1 MIAEIIIDSN
11 VKTLNKT
18 FDYNIPKEME
28 SNISI
33 GSRVLIPFG
42 KSKRLEEGF
51 VTNIKESTEYEVK
64 DIAKIELQSLTT
76 EKILLSKW
84 MAKKYFSNISECMN
98 LMLKSGTTTKN
109 FANRAKNKTGIFVS
123 LALEKEKIQEY
134 ILNNKIKSEKQIRI
148 LNYLIENDKTMQPEL
163 IEKTETSRAIIK
175 TLEKNGLLKLQEE
188 KVIRNPLKNKN
199 IKQTNKLKFT
209 EEQEEAYT
217 KVSNAIEKQEY
228 KKYLLYGVT
237 GSGKTEIY
245 LQLIEKVINEE
256 KSAIM
261 LVPEISLTPQMINRF
276 IERFGKD
283 IIAVLHSKLSVG
295 ERYDSWERIENGEAR
310 IVIGAR
316 SAIFAPVCN
325 LGIIIIDEEHDSS
338 YKSEMAP
345 RYNAKEVATQI
356 AKYNNI
362 PLLLGSATPDIVT
375 FYKTQNEDIELLK
388 LSKRANNS
396 NLPNVEVVDLKQE
409 LANGN
414 RTMISVKLYKLIQ
427 ENLKNK
433 KQTILFLNRRGFST
447 FIMCRDCGY
456 VAKCKNCNI
465 SLTYH
470 KKEEKLKCHYCGY
483 EEEVHKICPECGSK
497 KIKYFGT
504 GTQKLELEINKIFP
518 TASTI
523 RMDIDTVTKK
533 NSHEEILEKF
543 NKDKIDILIGT
554 QMIVKGHHFPNVT
567 LVGVVSADGSLNI
580 DDYRASERTF
590 DILVQVAGR
599 AGRENLQGNV
609 IIQTYNPNN
618 YSIQY
623 AKKQNYDEFYNV
635 EIKLRNQLRY
645 PPFCD
650 IIMFGIS
657 GEVEEKVSKTAEM
670 LYKNLK
676 EKIEK
681 EEIIA
686 NVLKPLPAPIDKIK
700 NRYRWRIIIKA
711 KVNDKLIDIINEC
724 LYSKEILKNN
734 ARIIADINPTNMM

>member
-98 LMLKSGTTTKN
+98 LMLKPGTTTKN

-134 ILNNKIKSEKQIRI
+134 ILNNKIKSEKQRSI
-148 LNYLIENDKTMQPEL
+148 LNYLIENDKIMQPEL

-483 EEEVHKICPECGSK
+483 EEEVHKICPECRSK

-523 RMDIDTVTKK
+523 RVDIDTVTKK

-609 IIQTYNPNN
+609 IIQTYNPDN

-657 GEVEEKVSKTAEM
+657 GETEEIVSKTAEK
-670 LYKNLK
+670 LYRNLK
-676 EKIEK
+676 EQIEK
-681 EEIIA
+681 EQIIA